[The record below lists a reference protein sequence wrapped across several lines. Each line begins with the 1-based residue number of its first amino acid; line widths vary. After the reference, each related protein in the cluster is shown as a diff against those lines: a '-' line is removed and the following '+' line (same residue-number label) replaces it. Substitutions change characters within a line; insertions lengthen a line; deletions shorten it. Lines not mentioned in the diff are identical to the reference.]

1 MLYMRQRK
9 ILRTFKSKLTVAIL
23 ACFFFVSIP
32 SFFIIFSYMNSL
44 VFAQNSRIKRQWVSA
59 AVEDVNDS
67 LSAVID
73 AVSWGCFN
81 DSVL

>member
-1 MLYMRQRK
+1 MMRKGK
-9 ILRTFKSKLTVAIL
+9 ILRALKSKLTLAIL

-44 VFAQNSRIKRQWVSA
+44 VFAQRARVNRQWVEA
-59 AVEDVNDS
+59 AAEDVNDS
-67 LSAVID
+67 LSSVID

-81 DSVL
+81 